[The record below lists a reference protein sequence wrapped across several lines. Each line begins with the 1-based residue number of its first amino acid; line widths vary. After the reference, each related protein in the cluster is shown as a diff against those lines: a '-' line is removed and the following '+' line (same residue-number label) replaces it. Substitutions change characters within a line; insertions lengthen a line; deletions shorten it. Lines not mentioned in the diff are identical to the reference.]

1 MRPWARCPENPPT
14 SPKMSAM
21 TAPRIA
27 AVVVA
32 WNRAE
37 LLRETL
43 GALAQQSRPLDDII
57 VVDNASTDDTPQAI
71 QGSEAVTDTV
81 TLPSNFGGA
90 GGFAAGIARA
100 VSRGAD
106 FVWIM
111 DDDTVPHVDALERL
125 LEARAEYPG
134 EPAVMACRAE
144 WFDGREHPM
153 NKPRRRA
160 FLRPVLHQHAE
171 AADSYQIRTASFV
184 AILLDVRAIREDGLP
199 EAAYFLWND
208 DFEYTARL
216 LRRRVGLYVDA
227 ARVEHRT
234 KTFGNSTASPGA
246 RFVNEVRN
254 KMWAF
259 GRSQAFGPIERC
271 AFMAMTTM
279 RWVRLL
285 ATSPDRTQLWNYLK
299 EGVEQANEE
308 PSSTAD
314 VLSDTP
320 VACEAAQ
327 LDRRASRQGQN
338 GTSDLCE
345 RIQQEQ
351 ADTFVAEGAASDETL
366 PFSVLLPV
374 YIKDDPA
381 HFQRALQSVGAD
393 QSLAADEIVI
403 VCDGPVSPEIDEI
416 LDSARHGR
424 SPHLV
429 ADIPIKV
436 VRLERNRGLSAALN
450 AGLQH
455 CSYDIVARAD
465 ADDISVPERF
475 ARQLPV
481 MEQGFDIVG
490 AAIVEFSVDEN
501 GTGMIRRQPTH
512 QHDIVSAFTF
522 HDPFNHPAVVYRASA
537 VKEVGGYQHLDLM
550 EDYWLFA
557 RMVASGARVT
567 NLSDVLV
574 KYRVGAGAYQ
584 RRGGLR
590 LLKSEVELQR
600 RLRSHRITT
609 RGQLVRNLAIR
620 ATYRIVPT
628 GLRRAGYRLWRQL
641 SQPQA

>member
-1 MRPWARCPENPPT
+1 
-14 SPKMSAM
+14 M

-37 LLRETL
+37 LLRETI
-43 GALAQQSRPLDDII
+43 GALARQSRPPDDII
-57 VVDNASTDDTPQAI
+57 VVDNASTDSTPQVI
-71 QGSEAVTDTV
+71 RGSNAVTDTV
-81 TLPSNFGGA
+81 TLPSNLGGA

-134 EPAVMACRAE
+134 EPAVMACRAD

-160 FLRPVLHQHAE
+160 FLQPGLHEHAE
-171 AADSYQIRTASFV
+171 KAGAYQIRTASFV
-184 AILLDVRAIREDGLP
+184 AILLDARAIREDGLP

-234 KTFGNSTASPGA
+234 KTFGNSTASPGE

-254 KMWAF
+254 KIWAF
-259 GRSQAFGPIERC
+259 GCSRGFGPIERC
-271 AFMAMTTM
+271 AFMAMTTI
-279 RWVRLL
+279 RWARLL
-285 ATSPDRTQLWNYLK
+285 AVSPERDELWDYMK
-299 EGVEQANEE
+299 EGMRQAGEM
-308 PSSTAD
+308 PPMTAE
-314 VLSDTP
+314 VLSDTA

-327 LDRRASRQGQN
+327 LDRRAQRQGQSAAN
-338 GTSDLCE
+338 NLCKGVH
-345 RIQQEQ
+345 QEQ
-351 ADTFVAEGAASDETL
+351 AGTSLGEELCSDETQ

-393 QSLAADEIVI
+393 QSLAANEIVI
-403 VCDGPVSPEIDEI
+403 VCDGPVSPKIDEI
-416 LDSARHGR
+416 LDSTRHGR

-429 ADIPIKV
+429 ADIPVKV
-436 VRLERNRGLSAALN
+436 IRLERNRGLSAALN

-490 AAIVEFSVDEN
+490 AAIVEFSEDEN
-501 GTGMIRRQPTH
+501 DTGLIRKQPARQR
-512 QHDIVSAFTF
+512 DIVNAYTF
-522 HDPFNHPAVVYRASA
+522 HDPFNHPSVVYRASA
-537 VKEVGGYQHLDLM
+537 VRDAGGYQHLDLM

-557 RMVASGARVT
+557 RMVADGARVT
-567 NLSDVLV
+567 NLPDVLV
-574 KYRVGAGAYQ
+574 KYRVGSGAYQ

-590 LLKSEVELQR
+590 LLKSEIELQR
-600 RLRSHRITT
+600 RFRKSEITT
-609 RGQLVRNLAIR
+609 LHEYMRNLLVRG
-620 ATYRIVPT
+620 TYRLIPT
-628 GLRRAGYRLWRQL
+628 TTRRAMYRLWRRVML
-641 SQPQA
+641 SRDQNGGAQSHG